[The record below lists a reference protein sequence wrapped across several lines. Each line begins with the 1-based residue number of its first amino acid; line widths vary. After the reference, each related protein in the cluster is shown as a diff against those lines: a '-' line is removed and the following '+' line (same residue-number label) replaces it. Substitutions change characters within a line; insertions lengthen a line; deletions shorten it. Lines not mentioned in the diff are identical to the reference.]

1 MANFEFDVALSFA
14 GEDRSYVQAVADGLQ
29 KQGIRVFYDQ
39 FEQARLWGEDLVVHL
54 DKVYRSNSR
63 YVIIF
68 ASTNYVAK
76 VWTSHERRSAQARA
90 IEERGSAYILPVLL
104 DDTEVPG
111 LPPTVGYLDGRLFD
125 PLQVAEMVAQKLG
138 ESRADA
144 HEVTKKQALM
154 GVPLTQEAYEAVV
167 TTRPPGWEHLLLAG
181 GIWLQVEQRA
191 AKTLDHELGFAHSN
205 RQFIPDDGISDF
217 ISVSMSRLLGLT
229 RKMAKIIDA
238 GAQDWA
244 LGAPGEPGDPAK
256 IGHLCERFGAVY
268 EELLDWSA
276 DIRGAT
282 VSSDYIELL
291 VLLSRWADEPIRQIR
306 EFTDRLVKETERI
319 PAHLANPDPD
329 KGVLAIT
336 IELIVEADEQLMR
349 DFEIERRKLRV

>member
-1 MANFEFDVALSFA
+1 MTNYEFDVALSFA
-14 GEDRSYVQAVADGLQ
+14 GEDRSYVQEVANALDE
-29 KQGIRVFYDQ
+29 QGIRVFYDQ
-39 FEQARLWGEDLVVHL
+39 FEQARLWGEDLAVHL

-63 YVIIF
+63 YVILF

-111 LPPTVGYLDGRLFD
+111 LPPTVGYLDGRMFG
-125 PLQVAEMVAQKLG
+125 PPQVAEMVAQKLG

-144 HEVTKKQALM
+144 REVTKEQALM
-154 GVPLTQEAYEAVV
+154 GVPLTHEAYEAVV

-181 GIWLQVEQRA
+181 GIWLQVEKRQT
-191 AKTLDHELGFAHSN
+191 KTLDHELGFAHDNS
-205 RQFIPDDGISDF
+205 QFIADDEIPSF

-229 RKMAKIIDA
+229 QKMAKIIDA

-282 VSSDYIELL
+282 VSSDYSNLL
-291 VLLSRWADEPIRQIR
+291 LLLSRWADEPIRQIR
-306 EFTDRLVKETERI
+306 EFTDRLVRETERI
-319 PAHLANPDPD
+319 PAHLADPNPD

-336 IELIVEADEQLMR
+336 IELTVGADEQLIR
-349 DFEIERRKLRV
+349 EFDVERRKLKI